1 MKMLSLK
8 PHVYAGRRLKTDEEF
23 ECRGQSDRRLLIALG
38 RAKDAPVVAALLK
51 ARELTPTGVVL
62 TEGDADADLRGLPR
76 PDNHNRSSWVENE
89 PVNAQPYVEATTIN
103 DSEPVFVEAGDQP
116 RPWSDYEAPAEISPR
131 TGKPKR
137 TYKRRDMVA
146 E

>member
-51 ARELTPTGVVL
+51 ATPMKNV
-62 TEGDADADLRGLPR
+62 ADVD
-76 PDNHNRSSWVENE
+76 
-89 PVNAQPYVEATTIN
+89 
-103 DSEPVFVEAGDQP
+103 
-116 RPWSDYEAPAEISPR
+116 APAEMTFSQDTPAFVEWPTAEQLAPAERAWGEYEAAAVVAEVSPR